1 MQIKYKKVI
10 SYFLITLMLFSG
22 MFYENILE
30 DSLFDYTTATH
41 SIPYI
46 GTYDNIIT
54 DAAICTTEMLGV
66 RTISYVQQFA
76 NKSPQRI
83 ALKTAFH
90 YLPIDYISQIFS
102 NFFLTVRVVQFRDFY
117 SQTVLVDYI
126 HNKDGK
132 K

>member
-30 DSLFDYTTATH
+30 DSLFDHTTVTH

-46 GTYDNIIT
+46 GTYDDIIT
-54 DAAICTTEMLGV
+54 DAAICTAEMLGV

-76 NKSPQRI
+76 NKSPQRVAI
-83 ALKTAFH
+83 KTDFD
-90 YLPIDYISQIFS
+90 YLPIDYISQFFS
-102 NFFLTVRVVQFRDFY
+102 NFFLTVHVVQFRDFY

>member
-30 DSLFDYTTATH
+30 DSLFDYTTVTH

-46 GTYDNIIT
+46 GTYDDIIT

-66 RTISYVQQFA
+66 RTISYVQQ

-83 ALKTAFH
+83 AIKTAFD
-90 YLPIDYISQIFS
+90 YLPVDYISQIFS
-102 NFFLTVRVVQFRDFY
+102 NFFLTVHVVQFRNLY

-126 HNKDGK
+126 HSKDGK